1 MAFGQLL
8 SSAASALGSGIGS
21 MATSSARNSFNQA
34 SSFSQ
39 TNSDQA
45 RAFNAQAL
53 QMQMDYNA
61 NQSAINRDFQANMS
75 NTSYQRAMADMRA
88 AGLNPILAYSQGGAS
103 TPTGS
108 NAAASL
114 AGSPSDSV
122 GGSSSYGETVSEPSL
137 LEQGLSSIYNS
148 VVNNKGAIRG
158 ALDGFLDFIT
168 PSVSYS
174 SRNNTGSW

>member
-137 LEQGLSSIYNS
+137 LEKAITEITDRVFNS
-148 VVNNKGAIRG
+148 KPAVTAAAR
-158 ALDGFLDFIT
+158 AFIDSHPT
-168 PSVSYS
+168 YG
-174 SRNNTGSW
+174 R